1 MALTQNDFL
10 KSAGERAVIWVD
22 PAAVDMTSGSKWPVG
37 KRRLRKLSRF
47 LPGPVVA
54 LVRPSVKRREPFV
67 IPRDVF
73 SPPRPIAETPR
84 YHRVADFLR
93 HRTNVTQSAW
103 HRDLLADLAQEGVA
117 RHKEVEMRSPAEVDA
132 FFEGYV
138 LPLIESLER
147 DGYRA
152 EVEAEGYASTAVIGP
167 AGEIIKTGSGNHRF
181 CIAKALGLAR
191 FPLKVVGAHEDW
203 VARELGSA
211 PSPEAIL
218 QALAAL
224 PGTAPGA

>member
-1 MALTQNDFL
+1 MPLTQKDFL
-10 KSAGERAVIWVD
+10 RDAGERSVIWVD

-93 HRTNVTQSAW
+93 HRADVAQSAW
-103 HRDLLADLAQEGVA
+103 HRDLLAELAQEGVA

-132 FFEGYV
+132 FFDGYV
-138 LPLIESLER
+138 LPLIDSLER

-152 EVEAEGYASTAVIGP
+152 EAEGYASTAVIGP

-181 CIAKALGLAR
+181 CIAKVLGLAR

-203 VARELGSA
+203 VARELGA
-211 PSPEAIL
+211 DPSTEAVL
-218 QALAAL
+218 HALAAL
-224 PGTAPGA
+224 PGAAPGA